1 MWHEGLIYKVKCIGV
16 TGLPLELT
24 QIFLSHKF
32 QRVVLNGLSST
43 WLPVTTGVTKG
54 SILEPLFFLIPIND
68 LSNNLSSTTKLFAN
82 DTSLFSVVNDVNL
95 SEFHLNSDFTLFK
108 MGIFEAAHGQGEGA
122 KKALPEICH
131 TYPTMMKLGT
141 VIP

>member
-1 MWHEGLIYKVKCIGV
+1 MWHEELIYKVKRIGV

-32 QRVVLNGLSST
+32 QRVVLNGLSSS

-95 SEFHLNSDFTLFK
+95 SEFHLNSDLTLFK
-108 MGIFEAAHGQGEGA
+108 LGIFEAAHGQGEGA
-122 KKALPEICH
+122 KKTHILQ
-131 TYPTMMKLGT
+131 
-141 VIP
+141 